1 MPSYNYN
8 AVQGV
13 ALNQGAI
20 LNTAIPCN
28 CGLVLHENGTTFL
41 IMRGV
46 PSRPCSRIA
55 RYRVTADCNIA
66 IPDGG
71 TVTPIAVAFAVEGE
85 VRQVSRAIVTP
96 AAAGDYFHVSLD
108 EFIDIP
114 RGCCFNVSIRNVAAS
129 EDTGYT
135 PAPIIDMQNLNITV
149 EKVPA

>member
-1 MPSYNYN
+1 MASFNYN
-8 AVQGV
+8 AVQQV
-13 ALNQGAI
+13 PFNQGAI
-20 LNTAIPCN
+20 TNTAIPCRY
-28 CGLVLHENGTTFL
+28 GYVLHEDGTSYHIFK
-41 IMRGV
+41 GV

-108 EFIDIP
+108 EFIDVP
-114 RGCCFNVSIRNVAAS
+114 RGCCFNVSVRNVAAS

-135 PAPIIDMQNLNITV
+135 PAPIIDMQNLNITA
-149 EKVPA
+149 EKVLA